1 MRRSR
6 SDLIE
11 FVGLVFGI
19 PGVSDGTWASTDE
32 LAAEAGIPPQLA
44 AVIGASG
51 LYRPEEV
58 SGRLVYGPDDL
69 RMTKIVSGCIALGAG
84 PEDLAGFGA
93 EAQLRCELCALPAC
107 PGPCDNLAAL
117 RMLLERLRDRPDVS
131 LTSAPARRR
140 LLTDAITSIER
151 LYDLV

>member
-19 PGVSDGTWASTDE
+19 PSVSDGAWRSTDE
-32 LAAEAGIPPQLA
+32 LAAAAGIPPQLA
-44 AVIGASG
+44 ALIGASG
-51 LYRPEEV
+51 LYRPEETPD
-58 SGRLVYGPDDL
+58 GLVYGPDDL

-131 LTSAPARRR
+131 LTSAPARRQM
-140 LLTDAITSIER
+140 LTDAITSIER
-151 LYDLV
+151 LSDLI